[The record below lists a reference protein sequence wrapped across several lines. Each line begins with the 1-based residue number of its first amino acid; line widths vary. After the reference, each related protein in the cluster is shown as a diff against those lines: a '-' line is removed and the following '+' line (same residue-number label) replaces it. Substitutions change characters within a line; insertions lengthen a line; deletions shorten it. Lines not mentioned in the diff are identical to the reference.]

1 MESKEMKMISSLL
14 IGLFLVLV
22 ITGVIFIGSSY
33 MKNLA
38 CTQESTTYTWE
49 DGACMYDDDNNVST
63 VDVEATVDSL
73 TAIETVE
80 AGINVALGLIGL
92 IILITIFAV
101 VIKTA
106 VGFNKGMN

>member
-33 MKNLA
+33 MKDLA
-38 CTQESTTYTWE
+38 CTQESDTFVWE
-49 DGACMYDDDNNVST
+49 GGACLNAT
-63 VDVEATVDSL
+63 GGTEQTVDSL